1 MLNSDFMVA
10 ELKIVNQS
18 HVIFWSLTFLNM
30 CVMIFKSTMHLP
42 RALRLVIF
50 VALLVSQLS
59 CFAVVS
65 TEPWA
70 SVH

>member
-1 MLNSDFMVA
+1 MLNSNFMVT

-18 HVIFWSLTFLNM
+18 HVIFCSLAFLNM
-30 CVMIFKSTMHLP
+30 MIFKSTIHLP
-42 RALRLVIF
+42 RALHLVIF

-65 TEPWA
+65 TEPRA